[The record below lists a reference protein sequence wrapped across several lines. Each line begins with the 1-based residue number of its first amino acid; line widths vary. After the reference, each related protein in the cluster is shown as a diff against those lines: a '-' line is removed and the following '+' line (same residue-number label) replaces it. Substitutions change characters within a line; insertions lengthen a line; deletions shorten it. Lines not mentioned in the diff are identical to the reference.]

1 MQEVQSMWPMLS
13 AGSLALAITM
23 GWDRLM
29 ARLKQAAARKRFTDM
44 PPISLTGRDVLADV
58 CRHRRRW
65 GIYCSRPQ
73 SMNDERL
80 QQLKEAFADGYA
92 YMLRLPSRQDAR
104 ELLHCVLA
112 GEVVMFTRHD
122 HAQLV
127 YDFLLEQ
134 NMRAA
139 GSYMCLASPAE
150 GVIAEM
156 KAHLT
161 TAKPNA

>member
-1 MQEVQSMWPMLS
+1 MVESSMHAMVS
-13 AGSLALAITM
+13 AGSLALAITI

-29 ARLKQAAARKRFTDM
+29 TRLKQAAARKRFVEM

-58 CRHRRRW
+58 CRYRRRW
-65 GIYCSRPQ
+65 GIYCSRPALTEQ
-73 SMNDERL
+73 RR
-80 QQLKEAFADGYA
+80 QQLEQAFADGYA

-104 ELLHCVLA
+104 ELLHRALA
-112 GEVVMFTRHD
+112 GEVVMFARYD

-139 GSYMCLASPAE
+139 GSYLCLASPTDGVVAE
-150 GVIAEM
+150 T
-156 KAHLT
+156 KAHIGPQSQG
-161 TAKPNA
+161 TAR